1 MTLTRRPVRVPHLAR
16 PSAHL
21 EPRHV
26 AAMLVTLAV
35 LGCRA
40 AEEPEVPPA
49 PQAPLPYELRPLV
62 PGGSPFHGVHGL
74 RFDRNGDLYAVSV
87 IGQSIFKVDIATGDI
102 ELVIGPPEGMADD
115 IAIGADGT
123 LVWTAIEDGIVYAR
137 SPEGPVRRLVENRR
151 GVNAVSFSPDGER
164 LFVTLVFYGD
174 ALLEL
179 DMSGR
184 TAPRVIAEDI
194 GGLNAFQVG
203 DDGMIYGPL
212 LFAGRVVRIDPD
224 TGDISTISD
233 EFESPGA
240 LKLDSQAAAFVLD
253 EQRVKRVELD
263 TGRTTVVAEL
273 PFGADNLALDAE
285 GRLFVSLSEVNAIAE
300 VDVETGEVSYVV
312 EPAPLNSPAGLAV
325 RTEDGRDTLYV
336 GDLFGGVRLVD
347 AETGAVTDTPVDI
360 FQPTHVSLRGDRLLV
375 VGEVFG
381 VVQMLERSGADVL
394 ATWEGFTRPGDALE
408 APNGDVVVAET
419 GSGRVLRIA
428 AGTGDRQVVA
438 DGLDA
443 PTGLAW
449 ARDGTLY
456 VTETGGGRLLRV
468 DLDTG
473 DTVVEASGLQQPEG
487 VAVDPDGGVLVVEV
501 GAKRLTRILPS
512 DGSQIVIADDLPIG
526 LSNGPSLYRSV
537 AVSSSAIYFNSDVD
551 NTIYRLVP
559 R

>member
-1 MTLTRRPVRVPHLAR
+1 
-16 PSAHL
+16 
-21 EPRHV
+21 
-26 AAMLVTLAV
+26 
-35 LGCRA
+35 
-40 AEEPEVPPA
+40 
-49 PQAPLPYELRPLV
+49 
-62 PGGSPFHGVHGL
+62 
-74 RFDRNGDLYAVSV
+74 
-87 IGQSIFKVDIATGDI
+87 
-102 ELVIGPPEGMADD
+102 
-115 IAIGADGT
+115 
-123 LVWTAIEDGIVYAR
+123 
-137 SPEGPVRRLVENRR
+137 
-151 GVNAVSFSPDGER
+151 
-164 LFVTLVFYGD
+164 
-174 ALLEL
+174 
-179 DMSGR
+179 
-184 TAPRVIAEDI
+184 
-194 GGLNAFQVG
+194 
-203 DDGMIYGPL
+203 MIYGPL